1 MSDLEAVPGLPHE
14 LPPGETLLWQGR
26 PEWRA
31 LARSTFKSRWLAGYL
46 GLFATLR
53 LADGIYHGEGAA
65 GVQAFAIFV
74 GLSAVC
80 LGIVALLAWGYA
92 RATLY
97 SITSERVVMRIGV
110 AIPLTVNLPFRRIGS
125 ADLVAR
131 DGELGDIVLQLA
143 TTDRIAWL
151 HLWPHAQTR
160 HVSKPRPTLLNLPR
174 SHEVAALLGRAVEAW
189 AVKHGG
195 GVMLGLSAEPR
206 ETLAPPPVASGQLL
220 GASH

>member
-1 MSDLEAVPGLPHE
+1 VSDLEAIPGLPHE
-14 LPPGETLLWQGR
+14 LPPGEKLLWQGR

-31 LARSTFKSRWLAGYL
+31 LARSTFKARWLAGYL
-46 GLFATLR
+46 GVFATLR
-53 LADGIYHGEGAA
+53 LCDGLYHGEGAA
-65 GVQAFAIFV
+65 AVQAFAIFI

-125 ADLVAR
+125 ADLKR
-131 DGELGDIVLQLA
+131 DGEVGDIVLQLA
-143 TTDRIAWL
+143 TNDRIAWL

-160 HVSKPRPTLLNLPR
+160 HVSKPRPTLLSLPR
-174 SHEVAALLGRAVEAW
+174 SQEVAALLGHAVEAW
-189 AVKHGG
+189 ATKHGG
-195 GVMLGLSAEPR
+195 GVMLGLPAEQ
-206 ETLAPPPVASGQLL
+206 ETMAPPPVSPGQLL